1 MTLRGLLLLS
11 CIVLAAPVGAQS
23 KAPPAKSAA
32 EAEKKIETL
41 RKEIKTLTKAQRE
54 LEEKRNREAKQLR
67 QIDQKVAESSKNLN
81 KVESAIDSQEH
92 KLDVLGTEQE
102 KLERELRA
110 QKTELA
116 QLMRAAYRLG
126 DNSELKQLL
135 SQDKIS
141 EAARWLAY
149 HRYFEQQR
157 QLEIGKLN
165 TELQQLA
172 AVSSAIEQEKQVL
185 AVQKVQQEK
194 AVADLSA
201 QRKQRSA
208 AVSSLDA
215 KYKNQQARIK
225 ALGKDEKTLRSLLD
239 KLRQAASTS
248 KAPTVIG
255 RPSSSKPAVK
265 ITPKNLTGWPL
276 TGTLLAG
283 YGNAMPDG
291 RRSEGLLIAA
301 TAGSPVHSVAAGRV
315 VYADWLK
322 GYGMLMVIN
331 HGRGNM
337 SLYANNDALLKDVGE
352 SVTPGER
359 IATVGTSGAQNRA
372 ALYFE
377 MRLNGQPQNPNTW
390 LRP

>member
-1 MTLRGLLLLS
+1 MIPRMLLLMF
-11 CIVLAAPVGAQS
+11 CMALAVPADAQS
-23 KAPPAKSAA
+23 KAPPVKNAD

-67 QIDQKVAESSKNLN
+67 RIDQQVAESSKVLN
-81 KVESAIDSQEH
+81 QVVSAIDSQER
-92 KLDVLGTEQE
+92 KLDVLETEQQ

-126 DNSELKQLL
+126 ENSELKQLL

-141 EAARWLAY
+141 EAARWLTY

-157 QLEIGKLN
+157 QREIGALSAQL
-165 TELQQLA
+165 EQLA
-172 AVSSAIEQEKQVL
+172 TVSSAVEREKKTL
-185 AVQKVQQEK
+185 AAQKSLQEK
-194 AVADLSA
+194 AVVTLGQ
-201 QRKQRSA
+201 QRQQRSA
-208 AVSSLDA
+208 VVSTLDA
-215 KYKNQQARIK
+215 RYKNQQARIA
-225 ALGKDEKTLRSLLD
+225 ALGKDEKALRSLLD
-239 KLRQAASTS
+239 KLRQAASSS
-248 KAPTVIG
+248 KAPVVIG
-255 RPSSSKPAVK
+255 RPTSGKPAVK

-276 TGTLLAG
+276 TGILLAG

-301 TAGSPVHSVAAGRV
+301 AAGTPVYSVAAGRV

-322 GYGMLMVIN
+322 GYGMLMVID
-331 HGRGNM
+331 HGHGNM
-337 SLYANNDALLKDVGE
+337 SLYANNDALLKDAGE
-352 SVTPGER
+352 SVLPGER
-359 IATVGTSGAQNRA
+359 IATVGTSGAQSRA

-377 MRLNGQPQNPNTW
+377 MRLNGQPQNPNAW
-390 LRP
+390 LHP

>member
-1 MTLRGLLLLS
+1 MKSCVLLLS
-11 CIVLAAPVGAQS
+11 CVLAASVGAQS
-23 KAPPAKSAA
+23 KAPPAKNAA
-32 EAEKKIETL
+32 EAEKKIEIL
-41 RKEIKTLTKAQRE
+41 RKEIRTLTKAQRE

-81 KVESAIDSQEH
+81 QVESAINSQER
-92 KLDVLGTEQE
+92 KLNALETEQE
-102 KLERELRA
+102 KLERALRG
-110 QKTELA
+110 QKQELA

-141 EAARWLAY
+141 EVARWLAY

-157 QLEIGKLN
+157 QLEIGRLN
-165 TELQQLA
+165 TQLQQLA
-172 AVSSAIEQEKQVL
+172 AVSDAIEQEKQIL
-185 AVQKVQQEK
+185 AAQKVQQEK
-194 AVADLSA
+194 SVADLSA
-201 QRKQRSA
+201 QRKQRST
-208 AVSSLDA
+208 AVSTLDA

-225 ALGKDEKTLRSLLD
+225 ALGKDEKALRGLLD
-239 KLRQAASTS
+239 KLHQAASTS
-248 KAPTVIG
+248 KAPAVIG
-255 RPSSSKPAVK
+255 RPSSSKPAAKV
-265 ITPKNLTGWPL
+265 TPKHLTGWPL

-301 TAGSPVHSVAAGRV
+301 AAGSPVYTVAAGRV

-322 GYGMLMVIN
+322 GYGMLMVID

-359 IATVGTSGAQNRA
+359 IATVGTSGAQSRA